1 MGYSLS
7 RKAEEDILGIYIDG
21 IQRFSLVQADRTHR
35 QLEEVFEFLAD
46 NPRVARERTEITPPV
61 WMHPFRAHLVV
72 SLVDEREQVLIAR
85 VRHGHEDRQGAS
97 GPQSTKPC
105 EQPIDGPVSTMESS
119 PRESSA
125 DDAN

>member
-7 RKAEEDILGIYIDG
+7 RKAEEDILGIDIDG
-21 IQRFSLVQADRTHR
+21 IQRFGLVQADRTHR
-35 QLEEVFEFLAD
+35 QLEDVFEFLAE

-85 VRHGHEDRQGAS
+85 VRHGHEDRQGEP
-97 GPQSTKPC
+97 GPRST
-105 EQPIDGPVSTMESS
+105 
-119 PRESSA
+119 
-125 DDAN
+125 